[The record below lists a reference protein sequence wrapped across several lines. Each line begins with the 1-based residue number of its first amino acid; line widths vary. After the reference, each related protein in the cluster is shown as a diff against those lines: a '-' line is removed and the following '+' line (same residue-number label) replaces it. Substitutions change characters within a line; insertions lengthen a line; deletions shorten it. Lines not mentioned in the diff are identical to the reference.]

1 MIRRIFLTSL
11 IIIFSASMV
20 QAQGLL
26 GLFGSSNNQKK
37 FRVKFVDGDNDAV
50 EEVLLIKVRGVI
62 QEKDS
67 DDEMP
72 FKMSKDMLEAIKKDL
87 KLAREREAIK
97 AILLDINSPGGEVT
111 ASDIIYHQ
119 ISKIKKETGK
129 PVIAIIGSMGASGA
143 YYIACAADHILAH
156 PTSVIG
162 SIGVLMQS
170 MNIQELAEKLGIKAV
185 YLKSD
190 KTPKKDVLSPFREM
204 TQNEKKMLLDIIDSV
219 YQRFVKVVSDARQK
233 TPEEIEKI
241 ADGGIYD
248 AEKAL
253 ELGLIDEIGYQEDAL
268 ATACKKAGLKSAA
281 LVKRITEKSFSEVLS
296 EITQM
301 TGPGYNL
308 NMHLKQMIE
317 DAGVPR
323 LMLKLNFPALN

>member
-1 MIRRIFLTSL
+1 MIRKLLLSLAIFL
-11 IIIFSASMV
+11 FSASIA
-20 QAQGLL
+20 QAQGLF

-37 FRVKFVDGDNDAV
+37 FKVKFVDGDNDAV
-50 EEVLLIKVRGVI
+50 EEVLLIKLRGVI

-87 KLAREREAIK
+87 DLAREREAIK

-111 ASDIIYHQ
+111 TSDIIYHQ
-119 ISKIKKETGK
+119 IKKMKKETGK
-129 PVIAIIGSMGASGA
+129 PVIAIIGAMGASGA

-162 SIGVLMQS
+162 SIGVLLQS

-204 TQNEKKMLLDIIDSV
+204 TENEKAMLLGIIDSV
-219 YQRFVKVVSDARQK
+219 YKRFIKVVSDSRGK

-248 AEKAL
+248 SEKAL

-268 ATACKKAGLKSAA
+268 AAACNKTGLKSAA
-281 LVKRITEKSFSEVLS
+281 LVKRITEKSFSDVLS

-301 TGPGYNL
+301 SGPANNFSIYF
-308 NMHLKQMIE
+308 KQMIE
-317 DAGVPR
+317 NSGVHKV
-323 LMLKLNFPALN
+323 MLKMNFPAMN